1 MMNYL
6 VFVFSLLIGIAC
18 FWISLKMIRLYL
30 KVKKWS
36 RVDAQVIS
44 KEIIIHPKYSTTRTP
59 YGLKVIYSYVFNDQS
74 YTGHHV
80 YLAELA
86 GGQANHLK
94 SDAENK
100 LSRIQASMPI
110 FVDSTDPEQSVMYCE
125 GIGLYIFVFC
135 MGILS
140 LLIGLGSLA

>member
-1 MMNYL
+1 MNYL
-6 VFVFSLLIGIAC
+6 VFVFSLLIGLAC
-18 FWISLKMIRLYL
+18 FWISFKMIRLYL

-59 YGLKVIYSYVFNDQS
+59 YGLKVIYSYVFKDQS

-100 LSRIQASMPI
+100 LNKIQSKMSV
-110 FVDSTDPEQSVMYCE
+110 FVDPTNPAQSVMYCE
-125 GIGLYIFVFC
+125 GIGLYVFVFC

-140 LLIGLGSLA
+140 LLIGLGSLV

>member
-1 MMNYL
+1 MNYL
-6 VFVFSLLIGIAC
+6 VVIFSLLIGIGC

-36 RVDAQVIS
+36 RVDALVNS
-44 KEIIIHPKYSTTRTP
+44 KEIIIHPKYSTTNTP
-59 YGLKVIYSYVFNDQS
+59 YGLKVN
-74 YTGHHV
+74 YTYTLNNQTYEGHDV

-86 GGQANHLK
+86 GGQANHMK

-100 LSRIQASMPI
+100 LNKIQEHMPV
-110 FVDSTDPEQSVMYCE
+110 FVNPQDPAQSVMYCE
-125 GIGLYIFVFC
+125 GIGLYVFVFC

-140 LLIGLGSLA
+140 LLIGLGSLV